1 MTVKFQAYKES
12 QEEKFK
18 SMEESVANQLKE
30 NLNMK
35 KVSISFLG

>member
-1 MTVKFQAYKES
+1 MTVKFQEYKES

>member
-1 MTVKFQAYKES
+1 MSAKFQAYKES
-12 QEEKFK
+12 QQEKFK

-35 KVSISFLG
+35 KV